1 MFLKLLD
8 HPQVR
13 MFLKSILN
21 NFFPIQ
27 FRKTAINKYITWR
40 VKYEWMQINRK
51 GVKTTKFHQNLSQ
64 VDPETRYLIDLFKG
78 KS

>member
-8 HPQVR
+8 HPKVR

-27 FRKTAINKYITWR
+27 LRKTATNKYIAWR
-40 VKYEWMQINRK
+40 VKHEWMQINRK
-51 GVKTTKFHQNLSQ
+51 GGKTTQFHQNLSQ
-64 VDPETRYLIDLFKG
+64 VDPETRYLIDLFNG

>member
-8 HPQVR
+8 HPKVIS
-13 MFLKSILN
+13 FLKSILN
-21 NFFPIQ
+21 NFFPNQ
-27 FRKTAINKYITWR
+27 FRETATKKYITLR

-51 GVKTTKFHQNLSQ
+51 GRKANKFHQNLFQ
-64 VDPETRYLIDLFKG
+64 VDPETRYLIDLLKG

>member
-1 MFLKLLD
+1 MLLNLLD
-8 HPQVR
+8 HPKVR
-13 MFLKSILN
+13 IFLKRILN
-21 NFFPIQ
+21 NVFPVQ
-27 FRKTAINKYITWR
+27 YRKTATNKYITWR

-51 GVKTTKFHQNLSQ
+51 GGKASKFHQNLSQ